1 MIRNYLKITS
11 RSLKRNWVY
20 TLINVVGLGIGFGGV
35 IFTYALFQNEHTFDK
50 LQKETHQ
57 IYRVNATRVIQ
68 SSTQKWGITPLPLG
82 PEAANTIAGVLD
94 YCRYGVS
101 QLLIKYEDNVHTEQV
116 VFADT
121 NFFEIFNFPLK
132 EGNHNSFKSKN
143 TAFISQD
150 FARKY
155 FGENPALGKQLEVI
169 LDDSVLFNI
178 QVGGI
183 LAKIPQNSSFHFDV
197 ILPYDHVFD
206 IYGLDYTTWSIR
218 VPSITYLVIDEQVD
232 PESVEERLDE
242 FVNKNNEILDDWQ
255 VAHFYL
261 MPFRDQK
268 DESRELYSGI
278 TWSGMPLSALYG
290 SLFMNIVILAISCF
304 NFINTAMAYARKRLK
319 EIGVRKTFGG
329 IKKQIIAQFML
340 ENSIQSFL
348 AMLFGM
354 DLASKWASWTSS
366 IWPIDIRTNYLQNPE
381 ILGFVLIIFL
391 MITFTA
397 GAYPSFYISR
407 YQPSHILRGDLKF
420 SGTNLFTRSL
430 LSLQFA
436 FCVTAVFSSIVLI
449 VNAKFQNDLDWGYDK
464 QNVLVVP
471 MHETG
476 DFEIYKNEVEKVE
489 EIEQV
494 AGAIHNV
501 SYRHTLKTIDIDGEK
516 QSVELLQVADNY
528 MNTLGL
534 HIIEGRD
541 FLKNSENDM
550 HESVIVNEKFL
561 ETFRITR
568 PLSQTIKMDDKTFYI
583 VGVIKDFMPYGLMSP
598 VRPVVF
604 SLIPE
609 REAMLLCAKADPEQ
623 LLHAYQDL
631 NVIWKRLFPN
641 KPFDGYYQE
650 QSAMEAKYVNTGILK
665 NFGLLGIFALILSTT
680 GLYSMVSL
688 NINKR
693 IKEIGIRKVMGA
705 SLLQI
710 IHLLNREFLII
721 LTIAGIVGSILGYYF
736 MDAFLTDV
744 FDYRTPLGPG
754 IYIITIGLIFLT
766 AFLTSGQKIIKA
778 ARTNPAHSLRY
789 E

>member
-1 MIRNYLKITS
+1 MIRNYLKITF

-20 TLINVVGLGIGFGGV
+20 TLINVIGLGIGFGGV
-35 IFTYALFQNEHTFDK
+35 IFTYALFQYEHTFDK
-50 LQKETHQ
+50 FQKETHQ
-57 IYRVNATRVIQ
+57 IYRVNATRVIE
-68 SSTQKWGITPLPLG
+68 SSIQKWGITPLPLG
-82 PEAANTIAGVLD
+82 PEVASQISGID
-94 YCRYGVS
+94 GYCRYGVS
-101 QLLIKYEDNVHTEQV
+101 SLLIKYQDNIYSESL
-116 VFADT
+116 FLADP
-121 NFFEIFNFPLK
+121 NFFDLFNFPLK
-132 EGNHNSFKSKN
+132 EGGESLFKSKN
-143 TAFISQD
+143 TALISQD

-169 LDDSVLFNI
+169 LNDSVLFNI

-183 LAKIPQNSSFHFDV
+183 LEKIPQNSSFHFEV
-197 ILPYDHVFD
+197 IIPYDHVYD
-206 IYGLDYTTWSIR
+206 IFGLDYTTWSIR
-218 VPSITYLVIDEQVD
+218 VPSITYLVVNEQVD
-232 PESVEERLDE
+232 PELIEEELEE
-242 FVNKNNEILDDWQ
+242 FVVKNNEILDDWQ
-255 VAHFYL
+255 VADFYL

-278 TWSGMPLSALYG
+278 TWSGVPLSALYG
-290 SLFMNIVILAISCF
+290 SLFMNIVILGISCF

-329 IKKQIIAQFML
+329 IKKQIITQFML

-348 AMLFGM
+348 ALLFGM
-354 DLASKWASWTSS
+354 DIASKWASWTSS
-366 IWPIDIRTNYLQNPE
+366 IWPIDIRTNYIQNPE
-381 ILGFVLIIFL
+381 IMGFVLIIFL
-391 MITFTA
+391 VITFAA
-397 GAYPSFYISR
+397 GAYPSFYVSR
-407 YQPSHILRGDLKF
+407 YQPSNILRGNLKF
-420 SGTNLFTRSL
+420 SGTTLFTRSL

-471 MHETG
+471 MHEAG
-476 DFEIYKNEVEKVE
+476 DFEVYKNEVEKIE

-501 SYRHTLKTIDIDGEK
+501 SFRHTLKTIDIDGEK
-516 QSVELLQVADNY
+516 HSVELLKVADNY

-534 HIIEGRD
+534 QLIEGRD
-541 FLKNSENDM
+541 FLKKSENDI
-550 HESVIVNEKFL
+550 HESIIVNEKFL

-568 PLSQTIKMDDKTFYI
+568 PLSQTIKMDDKSYYI

-598 VRPVVF
+598 VRPVAF
-604 SLIPE
+604 NLIPE
-609 REAMLLCAKADPEQ
+609 SEAMLLCVKADPAQ
-623 LLHAYQDL
+623 LLHAYQEL
-631 NVIWKRLFPN
+631 NAIWKKLFPN

-650 QSAMEAKYVNTGILK
+650 ESAMEAKYTNSGILK
-665 NFGLLGIFALILSTT
+665 NFGVLGIFALILSTT

-721 LTIAGIVGSILGYYF
+721 LTIAAIIGSILGYYF

-744 FDYRTPLGPG
+744 FDYRTRLGPG
-754 IYIITIGLIFLT
+754 VYILSIGIIFFT

-778 ARTNPAHSLRY
+778 ARTNPAQSLRY